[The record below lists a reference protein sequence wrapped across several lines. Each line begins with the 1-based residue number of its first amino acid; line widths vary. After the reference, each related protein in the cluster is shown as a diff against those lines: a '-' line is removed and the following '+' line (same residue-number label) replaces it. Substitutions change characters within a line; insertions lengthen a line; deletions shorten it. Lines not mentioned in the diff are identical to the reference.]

1 MIILLPGA
9 YLRTGPRTEAHD
21 LFDQL
26 AIANRTE
33 YITSMQ
39 KVSIEFA
46 ATFSCCG
53 SVLIDNVKN

>member
-1 MIILLPGA
+1 MIILLPGT

-46 ATFSCCG
+46 AIFSR
-53 SVLIDNVKN
+53 